1 MKNISIIGLGYVGSV
16 LSLVCALAKDKKKKL
31 LYHVNGVEKNINL
44 IKEFDSGTFPF
55 QSNDKDIS
63 KNFKKVIKQG
73 NLSFSNDI
81 STIKDSKIIIIT
93 INIDVTKKDFQRQLD
108 NFVKLF
114 KEVCLKASDALI
126 IIESTVPPGFCSK
139 ILSPVLKKIRAKRR
153 KKLYLCHSYE
163 RVMPGEKYMDSIK
176 NNFRVYSSD
185 EYSGEKR
192 KKLFKNNFES

>member
-139 ILSPVLKKIRAKRR
+139 ILSPVLKKIRAKEEKNYIYAILMKESCLAKNIWTLSKIILEFTLVTNIQV
-153 KKLYLCHSYE
+153 KKKE
-163 RVMPGEKYMDSIK
+163 ET
-176 NNFRVYSSD
+176 F
-185 EYSGEKR
+185 
-192 KKLFKNNFES
+192 